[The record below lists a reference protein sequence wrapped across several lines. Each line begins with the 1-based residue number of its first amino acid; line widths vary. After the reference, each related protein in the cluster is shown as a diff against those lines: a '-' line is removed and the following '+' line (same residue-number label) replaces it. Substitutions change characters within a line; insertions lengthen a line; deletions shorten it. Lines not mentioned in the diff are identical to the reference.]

1 MKKNTCL
8 LGLFLLA
15 AAALPLSAAAAQ
27 VRKPSWAGQFYDR
40 DPARLS
46 AQIDEF
52 LKSGARPATGGAPI
66 VLIAPHAG
74 YPYSGRVA
82 GKAYATVAGADYE
95 TVIIIAPSHR
105 VAFDGCSV
113 DELSGFETPLG
124 TAVIDQ
130 DVVRVLKKEAGF
142 DYVPEAHA
150 SEHAVEVQ
158 IPFIQRALPG
168 AKIVPVI
175 MGSQDQRTIRDLAEA
190 LAKIAKSKK
199 ILVVASTDMSHF
211 LTKKEANVLD
221 ASTIALVKT
230 LSTEALLRKVERHE
244 NIMCGG
250 GPVISAL
257 MYAKKSGPV
266 QVEVLQY
273 ADSSEA
279 GTPETSVVGYF
290 AAAVLSKS
298 GGEVS
303 FALTREEKNE
313 LVRIAR
319 QAIQL
324 GVESNTLL
332 VYQPNT
338 SNFRIPKGVFV
349 TITKKGELRGCIGF
363 IEPVLPLCQAVI
375 QAAYYAALQDT
386 RFGPVAGSELKDL
399 EVEVSVLSP
408 LTRIAD
414 PRLVKVGKHGLVIE
428 QGGRKGLLLP
438 QVPVQFGWT
447 HDEFLEQA
455 CLKAGLPSD
464 AWKKGAA
471 VYTFEALVFH

>member
-1 MKKNTCL
+1 MKKMTCH

-15 AAALPLSAAAAQ
+15 AGALPLLAAGGQ
-27 VRKPSWAGQFYDR
+27 VRKASWAGQFYDS
-40 DPARLS
+40 DAARLS
-46 AQIDEF
+46 ARIDEF
-52 LKSGARPATGGAPI
+52 LKSGNRPATGGTPI

-82 GKAYATVAGADYE
+82 GKAYATVAGADFE
-95 TVIIIAPSHR
+95 TVIIIAPSHH
-105 VAFDGCSV
+105 VAFNGCSV
-113 DELSGFETPLG
+113 DESSGFETPLG

-130 DVVRVLKKEAGF
+130 DLVKVLKKEPGF
-142 DYVPEAHA
+142 DYVPDAHA

-158 IPFIQRALPG
+158 IPFIQKALPG

-175 MGSQDQRTIRDLAEA
+175 MGSQDRRTIQDLAES
-190 LAKIAKSKK
+190 LTRVAKSKK

-230 LSTEALLRKVERHE
+230 LSTDVLIRKVERHE

-250 GPVISAL
+250 GPVVSAL
-257 MYAKKSGPV
+257 LYAKKADPV
-266 QVEVLQY
+266 QVDILQY

-279 GTPETSVVGYF
+279 GTPESSVVGYF
-290 AAAVLSKS
+290 AAAILSRT
-298 GGEVS
+298 GGEAS
-303 FALTREEKNE
+303 FSLTREEKNE

-324 GVESNTLL
+324 GVESKTLME
-332 VYQPNT
+332 YQPNN
-338 SNFRIPKGVFV
+338 SNFRVPKGVFV

-363 IEPVLPLCQAVI
+363 IEPIFPLCQAVI

-386 RFGPVAGSELKDL
+386 RFDPIAGSELKDL

-408 LTRIAD
+408 LTRITD
-414 PRLVKVGKHGLVIE
+414 PSLVKVGKHGLVIE

-438 QVPVQFGWT
+438 QVPAQFGWT
-447 HDEFLEQA
+447 HDEFLDEA
-455 CLKAGLPSD
+455 CVKAGLPPS